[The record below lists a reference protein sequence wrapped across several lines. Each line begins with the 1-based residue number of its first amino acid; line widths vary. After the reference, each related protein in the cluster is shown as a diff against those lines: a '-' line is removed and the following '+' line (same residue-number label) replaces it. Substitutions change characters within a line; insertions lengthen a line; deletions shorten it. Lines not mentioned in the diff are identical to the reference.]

1 VFFIHTCEL
10 PLVLFMPLSHPF
22 SQIAPSTTCT
32 DTMLAT
38 TTVCAVQDLLAKGS
52 ILPVMRATE
61 QHNKPFLT
69 QV

>member
-1 VFFIHTCEL
+1 MHL
-10 PLVLFMPLSHPF
+10 PLAQLALPGMQTTFLLTLSTPPLFVH
-22 SQIAPSTTCT
+22 
-32 DTMLAT
+32 MLLTQA
-38 TTVCAVQDLLAKGS
+38 LLAKGS